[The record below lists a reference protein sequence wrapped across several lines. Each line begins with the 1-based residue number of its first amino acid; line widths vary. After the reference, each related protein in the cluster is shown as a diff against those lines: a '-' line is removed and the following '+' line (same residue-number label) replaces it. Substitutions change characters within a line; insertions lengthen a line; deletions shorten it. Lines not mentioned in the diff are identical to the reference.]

1 MPVPSLCAYFLNLET
16 LQKIKFFVHCSIK
29 ARETLLDASISN
41 RQVKCYNMVKKNEM
55 FAMPYAS
62 SVNVCT
68 GQIITIP
75 PSSALRGASPG
86 LRHIVRFEN
95 RLSKNN
101 QEA

>member
-1 MPVPSLCAYFLNLET
+1 
-16 LQKIKFFVHCSIK
+16 
-29 ARETLLDASISN
+29 
-41 RQVKCYNMVKKNEM
+41 MVKKNAM